1 MRRHFPALCGVV
13 LALFVL
19 APVPA
24 EAQPRLLV
32 GGGFSA
38 PNGQI
43 TDVADP
49 GYHLQAGLQVTI
61 PTLPLGLRG
70 DGAYH
75 RMGATTA
82 DFAQTEVLAGSLSL
96 VFHLPGVG
104 LQPYFL
110 GGIGSYQTEAGPVDD
125 PQKVTDVGYHGGFG
139 VAIGGTGLGG
149 FAEVR
154 YVQIQSAVTTRLIPV
169 TLGFRF

>member
-1 MRRHFPALCGVV
+1 MRRSFAIALLAV
-13 LALFVL
+13 LL
-19 APVPA
+19 PVA
-24 EAQPRLLV
+24 ASAQPRLLV

-49 GYHLQAGLQVTI
+49 GYHLQAGLQVSI
-61 PTLPLGLRG
+61 PTLPVGLRG

-75 RMGATTA
+75 RMAATTA
-82 DFAQTEVLAGSLSL
+82 DLAQTEILAGSLSL
-96 VFHLPGVG
+96 VFNLPGVG

-125 PQKVTDVGYHGGFG
+125 PQKATDTGYHGGFG
-139 VAIGGTGLGG
+139 VAIGGLGFGG
-149 FAEVR
+149 FAEIR
-154 YVQIQSAVTTRLIPV
+154 YVQIQSATTARLIPV

>member
-1 MRRHFPALCGVV
+1 MRSLLAALSVLVLLPA
-13 LALFVL
+13 A
-19 APVPA
+19 AH
-24 EAQPRLLV
+24 AQPRLLV
-32 GGGFSA
+32 GGGFTA

-43 TDVADP
+43 SDVADP
-49 GYHLQAGLQVTI
+49 GYHLQAGLQVAI

-75 RMGATTA
+75 RMASSVA
-82 DFAQTEVLAGSLSL
+82 DLSKTEILAGSLSL

-110 GGIGSYQTEAGPVDD
+110 GGIGSYQTEGGPVDD
-125 PQKVTDVGYHGGFG
+125 PQKVTDSGYHGGFG
-139 VAIGGTGLGG
+139 VAVGGLGFGG
-149 FAEVR
+149 FAEIR
-154 YVQIQSAVTTRLIPV
+154 YVHIRSESTARLIPV

>member
-1 MRRHFPALCGVV
+1 MRRVTL
-13 LALFVL
+13 LALVAL
-19 APVPA
+19 AVPTA
-24 EAQPRLLV
+24 AHAQPRLMV

-49 GYHLQAGLQVTI
+49 GYHLQAGLQVAV
-61 PTLPLGLRG
+61 PTTPFGLRA
-70 DGAYH
+70 DGGYH

-82 DFAQTEVLAGSLSL
+82 DFAQTEVLAGSLSV
-96 VFHLPGVG
+96 VFNLPGVG

-110 GGIGSYQTEAGPVDD
+110 GGIGSYQTEGGPADD
-125 PQKVTDVGYHGGFG
+125 PQKVTDTGYHGGFG
-139 VAIGGTGLGG
+139 VAIGGLGLGG
-149 FAEVR
+149 FVEAR
-154 YVQIQSAVTTRLIPV
+154 YVQIQSTATARLIPV

>member
-1 MRRHFPALCGVV
+1 MRHLSLVLAV
-13 LALFVL
+13 LAL
-19 APVPA
+19 APSAV

-32 GGGFSA
+32 GGGFTA

-43 TDVADP
+43 SDVAEP

-70 DGAYH
+70 DGGYH
-75 RMGATTA
+75 RMAATSVDA
-82 DFAQTEVLAGSLSL
+82 SQAEILAGSLSV
-96 VFHLPGVG
+96 VFFLPGVG

-125 PQKVTDVGYHGGFG
+125 PQKVTDTGYHGGFG
-139 VAIGGTGLGG
+139 VAIGGLGFGG

-154 YVQIQSAVTTRLIPV
+154 YVQIQSDASARLIPV